1 MEEVQKLQTASSK
14 QQIEFLA
21 RINKLE
27 DEITRKDEQI
37 SNLNTSLSKQSNYE
51 EIRKELEYVYFHP
64 FHLFVSKETL
74 VNLRPV

>member
-51 EIRKELEYVYFHP
+51 EIRKELEYVYFYLS
-64 FHLFVSKETL
+64 HLFDSKETL
-74 VNLRPV
+74 VNLRPI